1 MEDAPEDPTD
11 SRLPGQPLDVPLS
24 SKSSPPDASRPG
36 SSVGESKGSHPSYL
50 VALTGVAMRRT
61 KSINMNWIFCNW
73 NVAILDDFMEKHLR
87 QRAQVAKHASR
98 DWGKW
103 WKWVPD
109 LYNRRWKKLAKQCSL
124 IGVFY
129 HWVPSDAHD
138 AESVLVRIAT
148 EISSVL
154 AFLLSLFFMFHHVSS
169 TWQLRY
175 KRAVSPKDLEN
186 QPQLDSIPGERQRHF
201 PYTWGVSGLHYVA
214 LLW

>member
-1 MEDAPEDPTD
+1 
-11 SRLPGQPLDVPLS
+11 
-24 SKSSPPDASRPG
+24 
-36 SSVGESKGSHPSYL
+36 
-50 VALTGVAMRRT
+50 
-61 KSINMNWIFCNW
+61 
-73 NVAILDDFMEKHLR
+73 MEKHLR

-98 DWGKW
+98 DWGKWWKW

-148 EISSVL
+148 EFSSVL
-154 AFLLSLFFMFHHVSS
+154 AFLLSLFFMFHNVSS

-175 KRAVSPKDLEN
+175 KGAVSPKDLEN
-186 QPQLDSIPGERQRHF
+186 QPQLDSIPGERQWHF

-214 LLW
+214 CSGKDVPFVFPLRARLESGPLECVNALLASFLGRRPLILKPQSAKWLDITKYESNYN